1 MRHRSQTST
10 ALRARAFRARA
21 GAFLL
26 AVATGVP
33 ASDLPGK
40 VPETPGSPA
49 TPDLP
54 SPVFVPEMASG
65 AAVDI
70 QAALGFAGTYRLGG
84 WSPLTV
90 TLDNRRTDLSGH
102 LEVRVAGGDGP
113 DGEPFTNI
121 HRRPFELPGDS
132 RKRFHFTVY
141 MKNFSEPIDVKVLS
155 SGREVARKT
164 FDLRSGVTNAHML
177 LVLGRNADLDYLN
190 DPRGRRLRV
199 LYPRVERLP
208 EHWAGYDGVGAVV
221 VHGHSLEDLST
232 RQYAALTKWLANGG
246 VLAVSGGPDYGLLR
260 TGRLARLLPGVPL
273 GLERLADGNT
283 LGTAL
288 GMPLAASRP
297 FHVNLV
303 RSFEGRVLHRAG
315 DTPLVIAR
323 PLGRGRV
330 LYLTF
335 DISRYPFDGWPGMA
349 PLWHRLLDLPPLQ
362 SLAARL
368 MAAEES
374 SSLPDLIQASPL
386 SFPGHPLLF
395 VFIVLYLG
403 CIAAAGQFRPSS
415 RGLGRHAARLR
426 WGAPL
431 VFAPAAFYLFGAVL
445 YPSGPVAVIAA
456 LISPHPEGPLA
467 ELRLELGLFST
478 TDSPLRFEYRSPEP
492 VFRASSRGAP
502 AQPATDWWHQ
512 SATAGGSLAPATQ
525 GRYVL
530 HALEGRD
537 VIAWDLHASLH
548 DDETGLLLEVRNRSG
563 RSLHD
568 AWLVVDGNAY
578 ALGSLPADAD
588 SARILD
594 RERDGVA
601 LRQRS
606 WRGLL
611 SSESPV
617 PRTRPHARAGMVE
630 RQLARLRERGAWSP
644 HEALLLGFSPSPL
657 RFPGGGTDW
666 RRHELALVL
675 LHIPFERRIRD
686 SGRFRP

>member
-1 MRHRSQTST
+1 MRHLPQTSR
-10 ALRARAFRARA
+10 ALRAWAFRARA

-33 ASDLPGK
+33 ASDLPGTA
-40 VPETPGSPA
+40 PETPGSPGTA
-49 TPDLP
+49 DLP
-54 SPVFVPEMASG
+54 SPVAVPGMASG
-65 AAVDI
+65 AVVDI

-90 TLDNRRTDLSGH
+90 TLDNRRTDLNGH

-113 DGEPFTNI
+113 DGESFANI

-141 MKNFSEPIDVKVLS
+141 MKSFSEPIDIRILS
-155 SGREVARKT
+155 SGGEIARKT

-199 LYPRVERLP
+199 LYPRMERLP

-273 GLERLADGNT
+273 GLQRLPEGNAV
-283 LGTAL
+283 GAAL
-288 GMPLAASRP
+288 GMPLSVTRP

-303 RSFEGRVLHRAG
+303 RSFEGRVLHRTG
-315 DTPLVIAR
+315 DIPLVIAR
-323 PLGRGRV
+323 PVGRGRV

-335 DISRYPFDGWPGMA
+335 DISRYPFDGWTGMA

-362 SLAARL
+362 SLTERL
-368 MAAEES
+368 MEAEES

-403 CIAAAGQFRPSS
+403 CIAAAGHFRPSS
-415 RGLGRHAARLR
+415 GGLGRSAARLR

-431 VFAPAAFYLFGAVL
+431 VFAPVAFYLFGPVL

-502 AQPATDWWHQ
+502 AQPSTDWRHQ

-525 GRYVL
+525 GRYLL

-537 VIAWDLHASLH
+537 VIAWDLHASLR
-548 DDETGLLLEVRNRSG
+548 DEETGLLLEFRNRSG

-568 AWLVVDGNAY
+568 AWLVVDGSAY
-578 ALGSLPADAD
+578 PLGSLPADAD
-588 SARILD
+588 SARVLD

-611 SSESPV
+611 SSESPI
-617 PRTRPHARAGMVE
+617 PRTRPHAKAGMVE
-630 RQLARLRERGAWSP
+630 RQLARLREHGAWSP
-644 HEALLLGFSPSPL
+644 HEALLLGFAPSPL
-657 RFPGGGTDW
+657 RFHGVGAEW

-675 LHIPFERRIRD
+675 LHIPFQRRIQD
-686 SGRFRP
+686 SGRFHP